1 MVSSERQKKP
11 HEPAE
16 DSFARL
22 EAAINYQFK
31 DRRLLSEAVTHTTG
45 KKISPGVANNERL
58 EFLGDRVLGLIIADR
73 LISTFPEA
81 DEGGLA
87 PRLNELVRK
96 ETLTEVAREIGLED
110 VIRTVQEDRLQGGQG
125 GEAILA
131 DACEALIAAIYLD
144 GGLEPATSFVDHYW
158 LTRVTALET
167 VPRDA
172 KTALQEWAQARKWAP
187 PVYTVVDRVGPDH
200 NPCFEIEVAVGDLEN
215 CTGRGGS
222 KRAAEQLAA
231 EKLLRR
237 EKIWPAA

>member
-1 MVSSERQKKP
+1 M
-11 HEPAE
+11 
-16 DSFARL
+16 
-22 EAAINYQFK
+22 
-31 DRRLLSEAVTHTTG
+31 
-45 KKISPGVANNERL
+45 
-58 EFLGDRVLGLIIADR
+58 LGLIIADR
-73 LISTFPEA
+73 LISNFPDA

-96 ETLTEVAREIGLED
+96 ETLAEVAREIGLEE
-110 VIRTVQEDRLQGGQG
+110 VIRTSQEERLQGGQG

-144 GGLEPATSFVDHYW
+144 GGLEPAETFVDRYW
-158 LTRVTALET
+158 QSRVVALET

-187 PVYTVVDRVGPDH
+187 PVYQVVDRVGPDH
-200 NPCFEIEVAVGDLEN
+200 NPCFEIEVAVGDLET

-237 EKIWPAA
+237 ENIWPAG